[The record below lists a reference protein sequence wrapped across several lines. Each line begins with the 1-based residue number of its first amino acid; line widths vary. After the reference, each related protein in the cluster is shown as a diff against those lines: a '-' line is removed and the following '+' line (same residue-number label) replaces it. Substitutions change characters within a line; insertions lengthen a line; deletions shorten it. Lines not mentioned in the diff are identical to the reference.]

1 MNNLENMNNK
11 NETVSTH
18 KTNVENLVVLD
29 FLKDYYKK
37 DVSNLTPLV
46 GGEASQAFGYY
57 VNGQDLVIRIN
68 KHFDRG
74 FKKDKYAYN
83 NFNSLEIPIPKILDI
98 GQIEDGQYFVISEKV
113 DGELFKN
120 LNDEEFDKNLP
131 SLFSTLESIHSI
143 DVSDK
148 IGYGK
153 FDAEGVGENK
163 SWKEFLLK
171 VDEYAVHMFDNS
183 MLEKDV
189 WDKIYKRFVELLN
202 FCPEEKYFVH
212 GDYNFGNLFSKNQKI
227 AGVIDWESST
237 YGDFLYDI
245 ARLQFFTK
253 GFDYEKTYLDFCN
266 KIGKKIENFKERMLC
281 YELRMGLSSLSFY
294 AYSNQKDKYENCKNK
309 LVSLIS

>member
-1 MNNLENMNNK
+1 MNNLENNNK

-18 KTNVENLVVLD
+18 KTNLENFVVLD
-29 FLKDYYKK
+29 FLKNYYKK

-46 GGEASQAFGYY
+46 GGEASQAFGYN

-74 FKKDKYAYN
+74 FKKEKYAYN
-83 NFNSLEIPIPKILDI
+83 NFKSLEIPIPKILDI
-98 GQIEDGQYFVISEKV
+98 GQLEDGQYFVISEKV

-153 FDAEGVGENK
+153 FDIEGIGQDK
-163 SWKEFLLK
+163 SWKEYLLK
-171 VDEYAVHMFDNS
+171 VDEHAIHMFDNS

-189 WDKIYKRFVELLN
+189 WDKIYKRFTELIS
-202 FCPEEKYFVH
+202 FCPEEKYLVH
-212 GDYNFGNLFSKNQKI
+212 GDYNFGNLFSKNEKI

-237 YGDFLYDI
+237 YGDFLYDV

-253 GFDYEKTYLDFCN
+253 DFDYEKAYLDFCN
-266 KIGKKIENFKERMLC
+266 KIGKNIENFKERILC
-281 YELRMGLSSLSFY
+281 YQLRIGLSSLSFY
-294 AYSNQKDKYENCKNK
+294 AYSKQKDKYESCKNK
-309 LVSLIS
+309 LLNLIV